1 MHLAVLSV
9 KLKVSVRQLE
19 ALEADEHEVLKGTAF
34 VRALAQAVC
43 RQLGVDP
50 APILA
55 ALPHTV
61 QAAQIESAALKTRR
75 QPLPAQQSRD
85 SGKGLSRQVLVL
97 AILMLLGAAALIW
110 WPDTSRNDASGKEE
124 NQDPTQAA
132 VPMGQAS
139 DPMALPVTAA
149 SDEQPASA
157 STPASDST
165 PSTPMPAVPAAST
178 AVARMPQASVPAAS
192 APLAAGSAAAS
203 NTLFQIGLKA
213 DAWVEVRDSRGQMV
227 LKRTVKAGE
236 TLQLSPLAP
245 FFVYVS
251 KADSAEL
258 RWQGQAVD
266 LRPHTQNN
274 EARLQIKP

>member
-19 ALEADEHEVLKGTAF
+19 ALEADQHEVLKGTAF

-55 ALPHTV
+55 ALPHAV
-61 QAAQIESAALKTRR
+61 QAAQIEPTALKTRL
-75 QPLPAQQSRD
+75 QPLRAQQSRG

-97 AILMLLGAAALIW
+97 AVLMLLGAAALIW
-110 WPDTSRNDASGKEE
+110 WPNTSRNDAASKEE

-139 DPMALPVTAA
+139 DPMALPATAA

-157 STPASDST
+157 ATPASDST
-165 PSTPMPAVPAAST
+165 PSKPMPAVPAASA

-192 APLAAGSAAAS
+192 APLAAGNAAVTSAPLLI
-203 NTLFQIGLKA
+203 NLKA
-213 DAWVEVRDSRGQMV
+213 DAWVEVRDNKGQML

-236 TLQLSPLAP
+236 TLQLSPSAP

-266 LRPHTQNN
+266 LKPHTQNN